1 MNDVSDNPVA
11 KFLRL
16 QNGDDI
22 VAETVEYEDENG
34 IMYMVMNPMNVVYSH
49 THEGYLSVSFMPWVF
64 PKMVDHQ
71 EFMLHAEDVLLIS
84 DVTEKM
90 NIYYWDN
97 VQSLCSPQETRP
109 PVEQPQEEESSILD
123 VLREMANKRTYH

>member
-16 QNGDDI
+16 QTGDDI
-22 VAETVEYEDENG
+22 VAQTVEYEDEDG
-34 IMYMVMNPMNVVYSH
+34 IMYMVINPMNVVYSH

-64 PKMVDHQ
+64 PRLVDHQ

-90 NIYYWDN
+90 NIYYWEN
-97 VQSLCSPQETRP
+97 VQSLCTPSETRP
-109 PVEQPQEEESSILD
+109 PVEEPQEEESSLIDTLK
-123 VLREMANKRTYH
+123 EMVTKRTYH